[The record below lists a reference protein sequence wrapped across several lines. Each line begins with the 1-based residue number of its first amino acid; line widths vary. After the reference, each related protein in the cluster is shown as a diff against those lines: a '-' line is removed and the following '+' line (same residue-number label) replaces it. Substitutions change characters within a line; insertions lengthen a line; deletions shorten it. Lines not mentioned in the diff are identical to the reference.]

1 MLLQRHLQESGKE
14 LQSKVVYELVS
25 IAIFNCSRAREVYED
40 KIKYFDVVLLRPQVR
55 LHPLFCM
62 KLKRE

>member
-14 LQSKVVYELVS
+14 LQSKVVHELVS
-25 IAIFNCSRAREVYED
+25 IAIFNCSRVREVYED

-62 KLKRE
+62 KLK